1 MQTNLA
7 CVCQVQPI
15 VQNKINFIMKNKE
28 IILKVKAWLEQKP
41 EERDL
46 QAGALLVLQLTNNRI
61 MYNNFTRRPQHYA
74 SRIEYEL
81 QKKYNFYVKDLTHDE
96 VLQMGLEVEAIVKR
110 NHLDKEPATP
120 AETPSAE
127 APASHENQEF
137 KKGKRLD
144 HDSLPEE
151 IQSLYAANLSIMQ
164 RMRMLHTKLQLLS
177 TENSTCP
184 DSERYPFL
192 KELIDLDK
200 QYHQNWY
207 NYDHF
212 VLSVDTTPAAPT
224 VAETEEPAPA
234 QEPAPAENAANPVTN
249 SVAEP
254 TSEPAP
260 EKPKKTRTRKTQTKA
275 Q

>member
-1 MQTNLA
+1 MR
-7 CVCQVQPI
+7 
-15 VQNKINFIMKNKE
+15 NKE

-110 NHLDKEPATP
+110 NHLDREDQEGLSKGSESSLSQLP
-120 AETPSAE
+120 E
-127 APASHENQEF
+127 AKAGNMSEANVEF
-137 KKGKRLD
+137 KKGKRVD

-151 IQSLYAANLSIMQ
+151 IQSLYASNLSIMQ

-254 TSEPAP
+254 TSEPVP

-275 Q
+275 KE